1 MSDLFSQAAH
11 WTGKQ
16 CGRAS
21 VFMAAVVLIIVW
33 AVTGPFFHYSDTWQL
48 IINTSTTIVT
58 FLMVFLLQ
66 NTQNRDT
73 TAIQLKLDELIRA
86 NQDARNGMLCLEDLS
101 EDELKK
107 VKGTF
112 ESLASAPATAD
123 RIDESIKRLVETGD
137 ALHGAATE
145 LQRSRQEPIRKVEG
159 AQHG

>member
-11 WTGKQ
+11 WTGQQ

-21 VFMAAVVLIIVW
+21 VFMAAVVLIIAW
-33 AVTGPFFHYSDTWQL
+33 AITGPVFHYSDTWQL

-73 TAIQLKLDELIRA
+73 AAIQLKLDELIRA
-86 NQDARNGMLCLEDLS
+86 NEDARNKMLCLEDLS

-107 VKGTF
+107 VKATF
-112 ESLASAPATAD
+112 VSLAAAPAAAGQIRETS
-123 RIDESIKRLVETGD
+123 ERLED
-137 ALHGAATE
+137 AGEAFHGVAAELHRAT
-145 LQRSRQEPIRKVEG
+145 REPIRQLEG